1 MAYTLQNI
9 EQQIRYTRFR
19 WDGKENNLHDV
30 EGYDAM
36 PETLL
41 KQLINEAGIEIN
53 MELKADL
60 EIKHNS
66 MTEDSDVVAMPT
78 NMLALKKFVR
88 FDDAN
93 TAGSSTAVSSYASTQ
108 GTPLTLISSYDR
120 LIANRSDS
128 EVSGIPTRFMLHEQ
142 GGVLYAVMDKK
153 ADAAYFYDLYF
164 WAIPATMTVDANPP
178 DIPVQYQS
186 LYRLMGCKKVAE
198 FLGDQAAEQKF
209 LVGYKEKLQQM
220 VAINNKRH
228 TPSRVAFRTMP

>member
-1 MAYTLQNI
+1 MTFLQI
-9 EQQIRYTRFR
+9 EQQIRYTRFT
-19 WDGKENNLHDV
+19 WDGKEDNLHGTR
-30 EGYDAM
+30 GYDAM

-41 KQLINEAGIEIN
+41 KALINEAGVEIN
-53 MELKADL
+53 IELKADL

-66 MTEDSDVVAMPT
+66 MTLNSDVIAMPT

-93 TAGSSTAVSSYASTQ
+93 TAGSSTAVSSYPSTQ
-108 GTPLTLISSYDR
+108 GTPLTLVSGYDS
-120 LIANRSDS
+120 LLANRTDS
-128 EVSGIPTRFMLHEQ
+128 EVSGIPTKFMLHEQ

-164 WAIPATMTVDANPP
+164 WAIPTAMTVDAGTP
-178 DIPVQYQS
+178 DIPAQYQS

-198 FLGDQAAEQKF
+198 FLGDVRAEQKF
-209 LVGYKEKLQQM
+209 FGNYKEKLQQM
-220 VAINNKRH
+220 AAINSKRH